1 MTESII
7 CLFREEALGGTF
19 IFRKMGKSTFWKE
32 ASALERQ
39 RTAFAFLRSRERKV
53 MIFRKI

>member
-7 CLFREEALGGTF
+7 CLFMEEALGETF
-19 IFRKMGKSTFWKE
+19 IFRKMEKSIFWKE
-32 ASALERQ
+32 VSVLGRQ
-39 RTAFAFLRSRERKV
+39 RTAFAFLRSREGKV